1 MTYRDQSYD
10 LAVHY
15 DAHGFDLTEGLKA
28 RFDQDL
34 DRLATLLR
42 RGPAATLHA
51 DFVRHARTGDHHVK
65 TTLRI
70 DRGPAFFTGERDVLP
85 GPAFKRCVHKL
96 IRKVESFRRRN
107 EGLQPGAADRAP
119 RVEAMVEPPFEA
131 LARAVDDAD
140 YAGFRDAMRVFE
152 DSVAARVG
160 RLIERFP
167 EATALL
173 GDGLL
178 VSEVVEEVFLNAFEA
193 FGGAAGR
200 PAVLSH
206 WIESLIEPSIQQLLA
221 DPDGERENV
230 AFVRS
235 LVSERAT

>member
-15 DAHGFDLTEGLKA
+15 DAHGFELTEGLKT
-28 RFDQDL
+28 RFDEDL

-42 RGPAATLHA
+42 RGPAANLHV
-51 DFVRHARTGDHHVK
+51 DMVRHARTGDQHVK

-96 IRKVESFRRRN
+96 IRKVEAFRRRN
-107 EGLQPGAADRAP
+107 EGLHPGAADLAP
-119 RVEAMVEPPFEA
+119 RVEATAEPPFEEF
-131 LARAVDDAD
+131 ARAVENAD
-140 YAGFRDAMRVFE
+140 YVAFREALRVYE

-167 EATALL
+167 EAAALL

-193 FGGAAGR
+193 FGTAARR
-200 PAVLSH
+200 PVVLSS
-206 WIESLIEPSIQQLLA
+206 WIESLIEPSILALLA

-235 LVSERAT
+235 LVGRG